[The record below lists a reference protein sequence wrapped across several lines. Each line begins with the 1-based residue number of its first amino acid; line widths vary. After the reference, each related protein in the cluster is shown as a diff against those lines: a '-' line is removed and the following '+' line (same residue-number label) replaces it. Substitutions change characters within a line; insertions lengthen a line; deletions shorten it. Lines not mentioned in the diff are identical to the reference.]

1 MNDEDDLNYINNGQK
16 LFSKGGKKSKPKKS
30 LKMEEI
36 KTQPEIEQDN
46 ESGLNSER
54 ILKKVTINENKEDMK
69 TYEPSLTN
77 TLHDEKTKTKK
88 RIRGLL
94 NIDFVYNR
102 KNYNT
107 QIKKEETINDLKEK
121 ISEIIEKPVE
131 DFEIFLKQDIIE
143 SSQYGEKVKDLIKKI
158 RFPLFII
165 KKKTKELRIINE
177 FYSKNY
183 VNKLIIEGFDE
194 IRELVEHVETFFKN
208 CLAKKDYLY
217 ETIEDRKFIVGFRTP
232 DLAFDFHRYLLI
244 LKIINSK
251 YKNIKAT
258 LRIDNPPKPNKYRK
272 INLIQMKKIKYKK
285 KTYNTIP
292 TNEYKEKIKKKYES
306 NDEENNNEEKENNNE
321 ENENN
326 DNENKEENE
335 NNNDENEN
343 NNDENEINNEEN
355 ENNNE
360 ENDNNNINED
370 NQNNENE
377 IENQNN
383 NNDNVENETENQN
396 NENENQENEIQNNEN
411 EIQNNENEN
420 QKNENE
426 NQENEIQNNET
437 ENQNNE
443 NEVDN

>member
-183 VNKLIIEGFDE
+183 VNKLIVEGFDE

-272 INLIQMKKIKYKK
+272 INLIQMKKIKYKTK
-285 KTYNTIP
+285 NYNTIP
-292 TNEYKEKIKKKYES
+292 TNAYKEKIKKKYE
-306 NDEENNNEEKENNNE
+306 NNVEENNEENENNNE

-396 NENENQENEIQNNEN
+396 NENENQENEIQNNE
-411 EIQNNENEN
+411 I
-420 QKNENE
+420 
-426 NQENEIQNNET
+426 